1 MNESLEKIR
10 LVVADDHPL
19 FRQGVIATLIS
30 APDIEVIG
38 EASDADGAVRVT
50 RELLPD
56 IALLDVSMPGG
67 GLNAAYQITAAC
79 PVVRV
84 IMLTVSESED
94 DVLKAL
100 QAGARGYILKGV
112 AAGDLVR
119 IVRQVN
125 GGESY
130 VTPALAA
137 GLLTELRGDR
147 RRIGAAH
154 LYQELTERERQILEL
169 VAKGQSNKEVARG
182 LDLAEKTVK
191 HHMTN
196 VLEKLQVRNRVEAA
210 LLARSFAD
218 QRTKT

>member
-1 MNESLEKIR
+1 MIDSTDRIR
-10 LVVADDHPL
+10 IVVADDHPL
-19 FRQGVIATLIS
+19 FRQGVIASLS
-30 APDIEVIG
+30 AAPDIEVVG
-38 EASDADGAVRVT
+38 QAADAAGAVRVT

-56 IALLDVSMPGG
+56 VALLDVSMPGG
-67 GLNAAYQITAAC
+67 GLQAAREISAAC

-84 IMLTVSESED
+84 IMLTVSERED
-94 DVLKAL
+94 DVLRAL

-112 AAGDLVR
+112 AAADLVHV
-119 IVRQVN
+119 VRQVN

-147 RRIGAAH
+147 RRVGVAH

-169 VAKGQSNKEVARG
+169 VATGQSNKEVARE
-182 LDLAEKTVK
+182 LKLAEKTVK

-210 LLARSFAD
+210 LLARDVAA
-218 QRTKT
+218 QRA

>member
-1 MNESLEKIR
+1 MDSPSEKIR
-10 LVVADDHPL
+10 IFVADDHPL
-19 FRQGVIATLIS
+19 FRQGVIATLE
-30 APDIEVIG
+30 AAGGIEVVG
-38 EASDADGAVRVT
+38 QASDAADAIAAVRA
-50 RELLPD
+50 LLPD
-56 IALLDVSMPGG
+56 IALFDVSMPGG
-67 GLNAAYQITAAC
+67 GLHAARETANSC
-79 PVVRV
+79 PVVKV

-94 DVLKAL
+94 DVLRAL

-112 AAGDLVR
+112 ASDELVHV
-119 IVRQVN
+119 VRQVN

-147 RRIGAAH
+147 RRVGAAH

-169 VAKGQSNKEVARG
+169 VAKGQSNKEVARQ
-182 LDLAEKTVK
+182 LELAEKTVK

-210 LLARSFAD
+210 LLARDIAA
-218 QRTKT
+218 RRL

>member
-1 MNESLEKIR
+1 VTRPSEKIR
-10 LVVADDHPL
+10 IVVADDHPL
-19 FRQGVIATLIS
+19 FRQGVIATLE
-30 APDIEVIG
+30 AAGDIEVVG
-38 EASDADGAVRVT
+38 QASDAAGAVRAI

-56 IALLDVSMPGG
+56 VALLDVSMPGG
-67 GLNAAYQITAAC
+67 GIQAAREIASAC
-79 PVVRV
+79 PVVKV
-84 IMLTVSESED
+84 MMLTVSESED
-94 DVLKAL
+94 DVLRAL
-100 QAGARGYILKGV
+100 QSGARGYILKGV
-112 AAGDLVR
+112 AAGDLVHV
-119 IVRQVN
+119 VRQVN

-147 RRIGAAH
+147 RRVGAAH

-169 VAKGQSNKEVARG
+169 VAKGQSNKEVARE

-210 LLARSFAD
+210 LLARDIAA
-218 QRTKT
+218 QRV